1 MLFSQVLTPM
11 PDAEIAILYALGQ
24 MEPNIRFVTIMPTG
38 DLTKITARIRRIGG
52 TMGRHIWVDHPVI
65 DIDIWGQVNKGFT
78 MAEVS
83 TAARNVQADMQSL
96 NSAQVLNGVIQ
107 HVTIISGPKII
118 SEVNNNLV
126 RNSATYLVRIHPLHS

>member
-1 MLFSQVLTPM
+1 MTLAQVVTPM

-38 DLTKITARIRRIGG
+38 DLAKITARIRRIGG

-65 DIDIWGQVNKGFT
+65 DIDIWGQTNKGFT
-78 MAEVS
+78 MADVS
-83 TAARNVQADMQSL
+83 TAARSVQADMQSL

-118 SEVNNNLV
+118 AEENKNLV
-126 RNSATYLVRIHPLHS
+126 RNSATYLVRIHP

>member
-1 MLFSQVLTPM
+1 MVLARTVTVM
-11 PDAEIAILYALGQ
+11 PDAEMAVLYALGQ

-52 TMGRHIWVDHPVI
+52 TMGRHIWVDHPII
-65 DIDIWGQVNKGFT
+65 DIDIWGQTNKGFK
-78 MAEVS
+78 MADVS
-83 TAARNVQADMQSL
+83 AAARNVQADMQSL

-118 SEVNNNLV
+118 SEVNQNLV
-126 RNSATYLVRIHPLHS
+126 RNSATYLVRIHP

>member
-1 MLFSQVLTPM
+1 MPFTQVVTPM

-24 MEPNIRFVTIMPTG
+24 MEPNIRFTTIMPTG

-65 DIDIWGQVNKGFT
+65 DIDIWGQTNQGFT

-83 TAARNVQADMQSL
+83 TAARSVQADMQSL
-96 NSAQVLNGVIQ
+96 NSAKVLNGVIQ
-107 HVTIISGPKII
+107 HVTIISGPKIV
-118 SEVNNNLV
+118 SEVNKNLV
-126 RNSATYLVRIHPLHS
+126 RNNATYLVRIHP